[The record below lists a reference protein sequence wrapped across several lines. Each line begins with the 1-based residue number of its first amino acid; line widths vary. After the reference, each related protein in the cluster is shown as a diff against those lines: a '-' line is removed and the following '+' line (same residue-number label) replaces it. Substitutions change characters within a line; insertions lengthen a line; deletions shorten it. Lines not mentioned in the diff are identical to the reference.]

1 MKRYLSLDIGKKR
14 TGIALV
20 NDETKVAT
28 PLLVISKETT
38 LPDFILEVGE
48 LITEYEIDELIV
60 GLPINLKGEES
71 ISAIDV
77 KARMS
82 SVEKRLNKVRMNK
95 GMDKVLIN
103 FVDERLSTAQAEK
116 ALKLADIPAKN
127 RKNIRDAHAAM
138 VIAQSYIDSI

>member
-1 MKRYLSLDIGKKR
+1 
-14 TGIALV
+14 
-20 NDETKVAT
+20 
-28 PLLVISKETT
+28 
-38 LPDFILEVGE
+38 
-48 LITEYEIDELIV
+48 
-60 GLPINLKGEES
+60 
-71 ISAIDV
+71 
-77 KARMS
+77 
-82 SVEKRLNKVRMNK
+82 MNK

>member
-48 LITEYEIDELIV
+48 LITEYEIDELMV

-71 ISAIDV
+71 FSAIDV

>member
-48 LITEYEIDELIV
+48 LINEYEIDELIV

-71 ISAIDV
+71 FSAIDV

>member
-1 MKRYLSLDIGKKR
+1 M
-14 TGIALV
+14 
-20 NDETKVAT
+20 
-28 PLLVISKETT
+28 
-38 LPDFILEVGE
+38 
-48 LITEYEIDELIV
+48 
-60 GLPINLKGEES
+60 KGEES

>member
-1 MKRYLSLDIGKKR
+1 MKRYLSLDVGKKR

-71 ISAIDV
+71 FSAIDV

>member
-38 LPDFILEVGE
+38 SPDFILEVGE
-48 LITEYEIDELIV
+48 LINEYEIDELIV

>member
-71 ISAIDV
+71 FSAIDV

>member
-48 LITEYEIDELIV
+48 LINEYEIDELIV

>member
-71 ISAIDV
+71 FSAIDV

-82 SVEKRLNKVRMNK
+82 SVEKRLNKVRVNK
-95 GMDKVLIN
+95 GMNKVLIN

>member
-28 PLLVISKETT
+28 PLLVSKETT
-38 LPDFILEVGE
+38 SPDFILEVGE
-48 LITEYEIDELIV
+48 LINEYEIDELIV